1 MSAANKL
8 AIQYFA
14 LLRDQRGLDS
24 ETLATS
30 AATPAELYTSLA
42 RQHGFTLPQAT
53 LQVAINDEFANWTT
67 PLADGDTIVF
77 IPPVAGG

>member
-14 LLRDQRGLDS
+14 LLRDQRGLDC

-30 AATPAELYTSLA
+30 AATPAELYASLA
-42 RQHGFTLPQAT
+42 EQHGFTLPQAA
-53 LQVAINDEFANWTT
+53 LQVAINDEFASWTS

>member
-1 MSAANKL
+1 MSAANTL
-8 AIQYFA
+8 SIQYFA

-30 AATPAELYTSLA
+30 ANTPAELYASLA
-42 RQHGFTLPQAT
+42 EQHGFTLPQSA
-53 LQVAINDEFANWTT
+53 LQVAINDEFAHWST
-67 PLADGDTIVF
+67 PLADGDSIVF